1 MDLNFRFILE
11 EPHGG
16 APQKGQQRKRAR
28 LVTACDACRVKK
40 IKCIRT
46 PKIQQCEA
54 CRVSNGAC
62 LYGDRDR
69 YQAERGL
76 SYSYA
81 TQIIRADSQDNDQK
95 ADGQSPPPLNG
106 YPRSGS
112 SVDGH
117 SSYPSSHHSDSGF
130 ADPQLEQLRPG
141 SRKRKGSPLAED
153 LISPDARFPSP
164 HGPQSILDGTK
175 PDTSGNAGNT
185 IGDLKRITVPFFR
198 YFGPT
203 ANTPGY
209 RRVKV
214 RTLTL
219 DDGASVGSHTS
230 QASFSPAADLLPSPK
245 TRSSFPQPPSSPPIF
260 RALHPN
266 SNAQANGEDE
276 EPLNNDHGH
285 DAGSSGPATGTTTP
299 VHPHI
304 PSFESSVMATA
315 AASGR
320 DCLFD
325 PARPRYPN
333 PKYLGHLASLFFD
346 HLACHFPFLD
356 RSQVMAQITD
366 GTLPAILAN
375 CLAALA
381 VRFSNRKDLLKGPR
395 HLAGEAYCDMAKLL
409 VVHMLSW
416 PSVEVLQAL
425 VLIAWSEF
433 GSGRD
438 SGLWMYSRMAVGM
451 AMDLGLGFEATV
463 QLAATESEREKVR
476 LTWWSTL
483 LIDRINS
490 WGTGRPIAIADDQF
504 DTALPALTST
514 SEDSSHPPPTSFVFG
529 HLCRLVQLRGKL
541 GDVLNNKVKRPGA
554 LDLDETFEL
563 SQLQHQMTTFYQ
575 SLPPSLVFNIQN
587 FRRYSCHNQ
596 AAIFLLL
603 HAMFHSVITLL
614 HRPSLLQNF
623 TPDVTLPLATSIDL
637 SRSSARSIVD
647 MVILADEVDQQALL
661 ANPFLDLTVLTAA
674 RAFLAER
681 ETLTKPPPNMSA
693 ITAVLTRQWSEAS
706 LERCKAIL
714 AKMSKYWGGV
724 ECVRRILDQQSVG
737 DMDFDVGEPTTGDSH
752 ISHLRDVELITQ
764 WAAKAWRRH
773 VANGQR
779 KRAPDEFK
787 PHGGDLSGFEMSFN
801 TSGSIGSS
809 EKADSPAGASVGITG
824 FLDGPAYGSDLPDFL
839 TDQNALRVSFNAAE
853 ADLSFS
859 NSSELFNIPEGF
871 EEFLIRQ
878 AGLDN
883 MPVDNPSDDLVAPA
897 FSTLIGPWFPMGQHL
912 SRAPSP
918 TRLSSRRSPQ
928 TRFYKARNK
937 MYGPLGLSFASQV
950 KASRGLHKFL
960 TPIAAFYAR
969 AVGHRR
975 MGLRYDDLLIEER
988 SDVQKA
994 LSRLPEKEAYDR
1006 AFRQRVAVQQSVL
1019 HKDLPKDQWL
1029 KPEEDIRYLKPY
1041 VDQVAKEDYE
1051 RAEWDTI
1058 TVTKTQH

>member
-28 LVTACDACRVKK
+28 LVTACDAC
-40 IKCIRT
+40 
-46 PKIQQCEA
+46 
-54 CRVSNGAC
+54 
-62 LYGDRDR
+62 

-81 TQIIRADSQDNDQK
+81 TQIIRPENEDTK
-95 ADGQSPPPLNG
+95 EQSLPPMNA
-106 YPRSGS
+106 YPPS
-112 SVDGH
+112 STSTDDR
-117 SSYPSSHHSDSGF
+117 SSYPPSHHSNDNGF
-130 ADPQLEQLRPG
+130 ADNFTDALRSA
-141 SRKRKGSPLAED
+141 SRKRKASLLGEESEYPNQRLQSPVAQ
-153 LISPDARFPSP
+153 SPIDAAKLTNGQIPE
-164 HGPQSILDGTK
+164 
-175 PDTSGNAGNT
+175 
-185 IGDLKRITVPFFR
+185 LKRITVPFFSR

-209 RRVKV
+209 RRIKV

-219 DDGASVGSHTS
+219 DDSASVASHTS
-230 QASFSPAADLLPSPK
+230 QCSFSPSADIIPSPRAK
-245 TRSSFPQPPSSPPIF
+245 NTLPVPPASPPIF

-266 SNAQANGEDE
+266 SSALANGEDE
-276 EPLNNDHGH
+276 MYNGSASPVH
-285 DAGSSGPATGTTTP
+285 DSGSSGPATGTTTP
-299 VHPHI
+299 VHPYI
-304 PSFESSVMATA
+304 PSFEASVMATA

-333 PKYLGHLASLFFD
+333 PKYLTHLANLFFD

-356 RSQVMAQITD
+356 RTQVMAQITD

-381 VRFSNRKDLLKGPR
+381 VRFSNRKELLKGPR

-490 WGTGRPIAIADDQF
+490 WGTGRPIAIADEQF
-504 DTALPALTST
+504 DTALPAVSQEN
-514 SEDSSHPPPTSFVFG
+514 EDPTKPPSTSFVFG

-541 GDVLNNKVKRPGA
+541 GDVLNNKVKRQGS

-563 SQLQHQMTTFYQ
+563 SQLQHQMTVFYQ

-596 AAIFLLL
+596 AAVFLLL

-681 ETLTKPPPNMSA
+681 ETLSKPPPNMSA

-706 LERCKAIL
+706 LERCKATL

-724 ECVRRILDQQSVG
+724 GCVRRILDQQSAG

-773 VANGQR
+773 VANGHHR
-779 KRAPDEFK
+779 KRGHDAVSPPK
-787 PHGGDLSGFEMSFN
+787 SAGLSGFDISFGS
-801 TSGSIGSS
+801 SGSTGKSGSDH
-809 EKADSPAGASVGITG
+809 ADSPAGASVGITG
-824 FLDGPAYGSDLPDFL
+824 FLDGPVYGAELPDFL

-871 EEFLIRQ
+871 EEFLVQ
-878 AGLDN
+878 QHAG
-883 MPVDNPSDDLVAPA
+883 MEPMRVDGPTEDIVAPA

-918 TRLSSRRSPQ
+918 TH
-928 TRFYKARNK
+928 F
-937 MYGPLGLSFASQV
+937 
-950 KASRGLHKFL
+950 
-960 TPIAAFYAR
+960 
-969 AVGHRR
+969 
-975 MGLRYDDLLIEER
+975 
-988 SDVQKA
+988 
-994 LSRLPEKEAYDR
+994 
-1006 AFRQRVAVQQSVL
+1006 
-1019 HKDLPKDQWL
+1019 
-1029 KPEEDIRYLKPY
+1029 
-1041 VDQVAKEDYE
+1041 
-1051 RAEWDTI
+1051 
-1058 TVTKTQH
+1058 

>member
-28 LVTACDACRVKK
+28 LVTACDACRIKK

-46 PKIQQCEA
+46 PKVQQCEA
-54 CRVSNGAC
+54 CRVSNGNC

-81 TQIIRADSQDNDQK
+81 TQIIHGDNEDMKEQ
-95 ADGQSPPPLNG
+95 ATPSVNA
-106 YPRSGS
+106 YPS
-112 SVDGH
+112 SVTSTDDR
-117 SSYPSSHHSDSGF
+117 SSYPPSHHSNDNGF
-130 ADPQLEQLRPG
+130 ADILTDMSRPV
-141 SRKRKGSPLAED
+141 SRKRKGSLLAEESEYPNRRFQ
-153 LISPDARFPSP
+153 SPVEVAQTLVDVNSANLTNGQIPE
-164 HGPQSILDGTK
+164 
-175 PDTSGNAGNT
+175 
-185 IGDLKRITVPFFR
+185 LKRITVPFFR

-219 DDGASVGSHTS
+219 DDSASVASHTS
-230 QASFSPAADLLPSPK
+230 QCSFSPSAEKIPSPQVK
-245 TRSSFPQPPSSPPIF
+245 SSLPVPPASPPIF

-266 SNAQANGEDE
+266 SNALANGEDE
-276 EPLNNDHGH
+276 IYH
-285 DAGSSGPATGTTTP
+285 
-299 VHPHI
+299 
-304 PSFESSVMATA
+304 VMATA

-333 PKYLGHLASLFFD
+333 PKYLTHLANLFFD

-356 RSQVMAQITD
+356 RTQVMAQITD

-381 VRFSNRKDLLKGPR
+381 VRFSNRKELLKGPR

-504 DTALPALTST
+504 DTALPAASQDN
-514 SEDSSHPPPTSFVFG
+514 EDPSKPPSTSFVFG

-541 GDVLNNKVKRPGA
+541 GDVLNNKIKRQGS

-563 SQLQHQMTTFYQ
+563 SQLQNQMTVFYQ
-575 SLPPSLVFNIQN
+575 SLPPSLIFNIQN

-596 AAIFLLL
+596 AAVFLLL

-681 ETLTKPPPNMSA
+681 ETLTKPPSNMSA

-724 ECVRRILDQQSVG
+724 GCVRRILDQQSAG

-773 VANGQR
+773 VANGHHR
-779 KRAPDEFK
+779 KRASDAISPPNTTGISSFDVSF
-787 PHGGDLSGFEMSFN
+787 GGNG
-801 TSGSIGSS
+801 IGRPSS
-809 EKADSPAGASVGITG
+809 EHADSPAGASVGITG
-824 FLDGPAYGSDLPDFL
+824 FLDGPVYGAELPGFL

-871 EEFLIRQ
+871 EDFLVQ
-878 AGLDN
+878 QHAGMDH
-883 MPVDNPSDDLVAPA
+883 MRVDGPDDIIAPA

-918 TRLSSRRSPQ
+918 TH
-928 TRFYKARNK
+928 F
-937 MYGPLGLSFASQV
+937 
-950 KASRGLHKFL
+950 
-960 TPIAAFYAR
+960 
-969 AVGHRR
+969 
-975 MGLRYDDLLIEER
+975 
-988 SDVQKA
+988 
-994 LSRLPEKEAYDR
+994 
-1006 AFRQRVAVQQSVL
+1006 
-1019 HKDLPKDQWL
+1019 
-1029 KPEEDIRYLKPY
+1029 
-1041 VDQVAKEDYE
+1041 
-1051 RAEWDTI
+1051 
-1058 TVTKTQH
+1058 

>member
-46 PKIQQCEA
+46 PKVQQCEA

-81 TQIIRADSQDNDQK
+81 TQIIRANSHESDRK
-95 ADGQSPPPLNG
+95 GEGQTPPINI
-106 YPRSGS
+106 YPRSAS
-112 SVDGH
+112 SVDDH
-117 SSYPSSHHSDSGF
+117 SSYPSSRHSDSGF
-130 ADPQLEQLRPG
+130 ADTQPDQARPT
-141 SRKRKGSPLAED
+141 SRKRKASLLVDDIA
-153 LISPDARFPSP
+153 SPDAHFPSP
-164 HGPQSILDGTK
+164 HGPGLGGTQSLLNGVNSVTVPNGTT
-175 PDTSGNAGNT
+175 PVA
-185 IGDLKRITVPFFR
+185 DLKRITVPFFR

-209 RRVKV
+209 RRIKV

-230 QASFSPAADLLPSPK
+230 QCSYSPAADRLPSPNLK
-245 TRSSFPQPPSSPPIF
+245 TTVSYPPSSPPIF

-266 SNAQANGEDE
+266 SYAQANGEDD
-276 EPLNNDHGH
+276 PLANGH
-285 DAGSSGPATGTTTP
+285 DSGSSGPATGTTTP
-299 VHPHI
+299 VHPHV

-333 PKYLGHLASLFFD
+333 PKYLGHLANLFFD

-356 RSQVMAQITD
+356 RAQVMAQITD

-451 AMDLGLGFEATV
+451 AMDLGLGYEATV

-504 DTALPALTST
+504 DTALPTLTC
-514 SEDSSHPPPTSFVFG
+514 SEDPSSPPSTSFVFG

-541 GDVLNNKVKRPGA
+541 GDVLNNKVKRQGSP

-563 SQLQHQMTTFYQ
+563 S
-575 SLPPSLVFNIQN
+575 
-587 FRRYSCHNQ
+587 
-596 AAIFLLL
+596 
-603 HAMFHSVITLL
+603 
-614 HRPSLLQNF
+614 
-623 TPDVTLPLATSIDL
+623 
-637 SRSSARSIVD
+637 
-647 MVILADEVDQQALL
+647 
-661 ANPFLDLTVLTAA
+661 
-674 RAFLAER
+674 
-681 ETLTKPPPNMSA
+681 
-693 ITAVLTRQWSEAS
+693 
-706 LERCKAIL
+706 
-714 AKMSKYWGGV
+714 
-724 ECVRRILDQQSVG
+724 
-737 DMDFDVGEPTTGDSH
+737 
-752 ISHLRDVELITQ
+752 
-764 WAAKAWRRH
+764 
-773 VANGQR
+773 
-779 KRAPDEFK
+779 
-787 PHGGDLSGFEMSFN
+787 
-801 TSGSIGSS
+801 
-809 EKADSPAGASVGITG
+809 
-824 FLDGPAYGSDLPDFL
+824 
-839 TDQNALRVSFNAAE
+839 
-853 ADLSFS
+853 
-859 NSSELFNIPEGF
+859 
-871 EEFLIRQ
+871 
-878 AGLDN
+878 
-883 MPVDNPSDDLVAPA
+883 
-897 FSTLIGPWFPMGQHL
+897 
-912 SRAPSP
+912 
-918 TRLSSRRSPQ
+918 
-928 TRFYKARNK
+928 
-937 MYGPLGLSFASQV
+937 
-950 KASRGLHKFL
+950 
-960 TPIAAFYAR
+960 
-969 AVGHRR
+969 
-975 MGLRYDDLLIEER
+975 
-988 SDVQKA
+988 
-994 LSRLPEKEAYDR
+994 
-1006 AFRQRVAVQQSVL
+1006 
-1019 HKDLPKDQWL
+1019 
-1029 KPEEDIRYLKPY
+1029 
-1041 VDQVAKEDYE
+1041 
-1051 RAEWDTI
+1051 
-1058 TVTKTQH
+1058 

>member
-28 LVTACDACRVKK
+28 LVTACDACRIKK

-54 CRVSNGAC
+54 CRVSNGTC

-81 TQIIRADSQDNDQK
+81 TQIIRTDNEDAK
-95 ADGQSPPPLNG
+95 ERASPPVNA
-106 YPRSGS
+106 YPS
-112 SVDGH
+112 SATSTDDR
-117 SSYPSSHHSDSGF
+117 SSYPPSHHSNDNGCADISVDISGP
-130 ADPQLEQLRPG
+130 A
-141 SRKRKGSPLAED
+141 SRKRKVSLLVEDPEYPSRRFQSPVEAAAQA
-153 LISPDARFPSP
+153 LIDANSTNMTNGQIPE
-164 HGPQSILDGTK
+164 
-175 PDTSGNAGNT
+175 
-185 IGDLKRITVPFFR
+185 LKRITVPFFR

-219 DDGASVGSHTS
+219 DDTASVASHTS
-230 QASFSPAADLLPSPK
+230 QCSFSPSADKIPSPQVK
-245 TRSSFPQPPSSPPIF
+245 NSLPVPPASPPIF

-266 SNAQANGEDE
+266 SNALANGEDE
-276 EPLNNDHGH
+276 MYHSSASPVH
-285 DAGSSGPATGTTTP
+285 DYGSSGPATGTTTP
-299 VHPHI
+299 VHPYI
-304 PSFESSVMATA
+304 PSFEASVMATA

-333 PKYLGHLASLFFD
+333 PKYLTHLANLFFD

-356 RSQVMAQITD
+356 RAQVMAQITD

-381 VRFSNRKDLLKGPR
+381 VRFSNRKELLKGPR

-504 DTALPALTST
+504 DTALPVVSQE
-514 SEDSSHPPPTSFVFG
+514 SEDPAKPPSASFVFG

-541 GDVLNNKVKRPGA
+541 GDVLNNKVKRQSS
-554 LDLDETFEL
+554 LDLNETFEL
-563 SQLQHQMTTFYQ
+563 SQLQHQMTAFYQ

-596 AAIFLLL
+596 AAVFLLL

-674 RAFLAER
+674 RAFLAEQ

-724 ECVRRILDQQSVG
+724 GCVRRILDQQSAG

-773 VANGQR
+773 VANGHHR
-779 KRAPDEFK
+779 KRAPDTVSPPK
-787 PHGGDLSGFEMSFN
+787 SADLSSFDVSFGS
-801 TSGSIGSS
+801 SGSIGKTPSDY
-809 EKADSPAGASVGITG
+809 ADSPAGASVGITG
-824 FLDGPAYGSDLPDFL
+824 FLDGPVYGAELPDFL

-859 NSSELFNIPEGF
+859 NSSELFNIPEGL
-871 EEFLIRQ
+871 EEFLVQ
-878 AGLDN
+878 QHAG
-883 MPVDNPSDDLVAPA
+883 MEHMRVDGPTEDIIAPA

-918 TRLSSRRSPQ
+918 TH
-928 TRFYKARNK
+928 F
-937 MYGPLGLSFASQV
+937 
-950 KASRGLHKFL
+950 
-960 TPIAAFYAR
+960 
-969 AVGHRR
+969 
-975 MGLRYDDLLIEER
+975 
-988 SDVQKA
+988 
-994 LSRLPEKEAYDR
+994 
-1006 AFRQRVAVQQSVL
+1006 
-1019 HKDLPKDQWL
+1019 
-1029 KPEEDIRYLKPY
+1029 
-1041 VDQVAKEDYE
+1041 
-1051 RAEWDTI
+1051 
-1058 TVTKTQH
+1058 

>member
-28 LVTACDACRVKK
+28 LVTACDAC
-40 IKCIRT
+40 
-46 PKIQQCEA
+46 
-54 CRVSNGAC
+54 
-62 LYGDRDR
+62 

-81 TQIIRADSQDNDQK
+81 TQIIRPENEDTK
-95 ADGQSPPPLNG
+95 EQSLPPMNA
-106 YPRSGS
+106 YPPS
-112 SVDGH
+112 STSTDDR
-117 SSYPSSHHSDSGF
+117 SSYPPSHHSNDNGF
-130 ADPQLEQLRPG
+130 ADNFTDALRSA
-141 SRKRKGSPLAED
+141 SRKRKASLLGEESEYPNQRLQSPVEPVAQ
-153 LISPDARFPSP
+153 SPIDAAKLTNGQIPE
-164 HGPQSILDGTK
+164 
-175 PDTSGNAGNT
+175 
-185 IGDLKRITVPFFR
+185 LKRITVPFFSR

-209 RRVKV
+209 RRIKV

-219 DDGASVGSHTS
+219 DDSASVASHTS
-230 QASFSPAADLLPSPK
+230 QCSFSPSADIIPSPRAKNTLPS
-245 TRSSFPQPPSSPPIF
+245 TRISPIF

-266 SNAQANGEDE
+266 SSALANGEDE
-276 EPLNNDHGH
+276 MYNGSASPVH
-285 DAGSSGPATGTTTP
+285 DSGSSGPATGTTTP
-299 VHPHI
+299 VHPYI
-304 PSFESSVMATA
+304 PSFEASVMATA

-333 PKYLGHLASLFFD
+333 PKYLTHLANLFFD

-356 RSQVMAQITD
+356 RTQVMAQITD

-381 VRFSNRKDLLKGPR
+381 VRFSNRKELLKGPR

-490 WGTGRPIAIADDQF
+490 WGTGRPIAIADEQF
-504 DTALPALTST
+504 DTALPAVSQEN
-514 SEDSSHPPPTSFVFG
+514 EDPTKPPSTSFVFG

-541 GDVLNNKVKRPGA
+541 GDVLNNKVKRQGS

-563 SQLQHQMTTFYQ
+563 SQLQHQMTVFYQ

-596 AAIFLLL
+596 AAVFLLL

-681 ETLTKPPPNMSA
+681 ETLSKPPPNMSA

-706 LERCKAIL
+706 LERCKATL

-724 ECVRRILDQQSVG
+724 GCVRRILDQQSAG

-773 VANGQR
+773 VANGHHR
-779 KRAPDEFK
+779 KRGHDAVSPPK
-787 PHGGDLSGFEMSFN
+787 SAGLSGFDISFGS
-801 TSGSIGSS
+801 SGSTGKSGSDH
-809 EKADSPAGASVGITG
+809 ADSPAGASVGITG
-824 FLDGPAYGSDLPDFL
+824 FLDGPVYGAELPDFL

-871 EEFLIRQ
+871 EEFLVQ
-878 AGLDN
+878 QHAG
-883 MPVDNPSDDLVAPA
+883 MEPMRVDGPTEDIVAPA

-918 TRLSSRRSPQ
+918 TH
-928 TRFYKARNK
+928 F
-937 MYGPLGLSFASQV
+937 
-950 KASRGLHKFL
+950 
-960 TPIAAFYAR
+960 
-969 AVGHRR
+969 
-975 MGLRYDDLLIEER
+975 
-988 SDVQKA
+988 
-994 LSRLPEKEAYDR
+994 
-1006 AFRQRVAVQQSVL
+1006 
-1019 HKDLPKDQWL
+1019 
-1029 KPEEDIRYLKPY
+1029 
-1041 VDQVAKEDYE
+1041 
-1051 RAEWDTI
+1051 
-1058 TVTKTQH
+1058 

>member
-28 LVTACDACRVKK
+28 LVTACDACRIKK

-46 PKIQQCEA
+46 PKVQQCEA
-54 CRVSNGAC
+54 CRVSNSAC

-81 TQIIRADSQDNDQK
+81 TQIIRASSHESDRK
-95 ADGQSPPPLNG
+95 AEGQTPPLSI
-106 YPRSGS
+106 YPRSAS

-130 ADPQLEQLRPG
+130 ADMQPDQARVA
-141 SRKRKGSPLAED
+141 SRKRKGSPLAD
-153 LISPDARFPSP
+153 NITSPDAHFPSP
-164 HGPQSILDGTK
+164 HGPGSGDALTQSLLNGGKSAAAPNGTG
-175 PDTSGNAGNT
+175 PVA
-185 IGDLKRITVPFFR
+185 DLKRITVPFFR

-209 RRVKV
+209 RRIKV

-219 DDGASVGSHTS
+219 DDSASVASHTS
-230 QASFSPAADLLPSPK
+230 QCSHSPATDLLPSPK
-245 TRSSFPQPPSSPPIF
+245 PKTAVPYPPSSPPIF

-266 SNAQANGEDE
+266 SYAQANGEDD
-276 EPLNNDHGH
+276 PLGHGH
-285 DAGSSGPATGTTTP
+285 DSSSSGPATGTTTP

-315 AASGR
+315 TASGR

-356 RSQVMAQITD
+356 RTQVMAQITD

-451 AMDLGLGFEATV
+451 AMDLGLGYEATV

-504 DTALPALTST
+504 DTALPNLTSN
-514 SEDSSHPPPTSFVFG
+514 EDPSNPPSTSFVFG
-529 HLCRLVQLRGKL
+529 HLCSLVQLRGKL
-541 GDVLNNKVKRPGA
+541 GDVLNNKVKRQGSP

-575 SLPPSLVFNIQN
+575 TLPPSLVFNIQN

-596 AAIFLLL
+596 AAVFLLL
-603 HAMFHSVITLL
+603 HAIFHSVITLL

-724 ECVRRILDQQSVG
+724 ACVRRILDQQSAG
-737 DMDFDVGEPTTGDSH
+737 DMDFDVGEPTTD
-752 ISHLRDVELITQ
+752 LRDVELITQ

-779 KRAPDEFK
+779 KRAPDEFNH
-787 PHGGDLSGFEMSFN
+787 PSGDLAAFDMFN
-801 TSGSIGSS
+801 SSSIHSSS

-824 FLDGPAYGSDLPDFL
+824 FLDGPVYGADLPDFL

-878 AGLDN
+878 AGLGN
-883 MPVDNPSDDLVAPA
+883 MPVDHPDDMIAPA
-897 FSTLIGPWFPMGQHL
+897 FSTLIGPW
-912 SRAPSP
+912 
-918 TRLSSRRSPQ
+918 
-928 TRFYKARNK
+928 
-937 MYGPLGLSFASQV
+937 
-950 KASRGLHKFL
+950 
-960 TPIAAFYAR
+960 
-969 AVGHRR
+969 
-975 MGLRYDDLLIEER
+975 
-988 SDVQKA
+988 
-994 LSRLPEKEAYDR
+994 
-1006 AFRQRVAVQQSVL
+1006 
-1019 HKDLPKDQWL
+1019 
-1029 KPEEDIRYLKPY
+1029 
-1041 VDQVAKEDYE
+1041 
-1051 RAEWDTI
+1051 
-1058 TVTKTQH
+1058 

>member
-1 MDLNFRFILE
+1 M
-11 EPHGG
+11 
-16 APQKGQQRKRAR
+16 A
-28 LVTACDACRVKK
+28 
-40 IKCIRT
+40 
-46 PKIQQCEA
+46 
-54 CRVSNGAC
+54 
-62 LYGDRDR
+62 
-69 YQAERGL
+69 
-76 SYSYA
+76 
-81 TQIIRADSQDNDQK
+81 
-95 ADGQSPPPLNG
+95 
-106 YPRSGS
+106 
-112 SVDGH
+112 
-117 SSYPSSHHSDSGF
+117 
-130 ADPQLEQLRPG
+130 
-141 SRKRKGSPLAED
+141 
-153 LISPDARFPSP
+153 
-164 HGPQSILDGTK
+164 
-175 PDTSGNAGNT
+175 
-185 IGDLKRITVPFFR
+185 R

-219 DDGASVGSHTS
+219 DDTASVASHTS
-230 QASFSPAADLLPSPK
+230 QCSFSPSADKIPSPQVK
-245 TRSSFPQPPSSPPIF
+245 NSLSVPPASPPIF

-266 SNAQANGEDE
+266 SNALANGEDE
-276 EPLNNDHGH
+276 MYPSSASPVH
-285 DAGSSGPATGTTTP
+285 DSGSSGPATGTTTP
-299 VHPHI
+299 VHPYI
-304 PSFESSVMATA
+304 PSFEASVMATA

-333 PKYLGHLASLFFD
+333 PKYLTHLANLFFD

-356 RSQVMAQITD
+356 RTQVMAQITD

-381 VRFSNRKDLLKGPR
+381 VRFSNRKELLKGSR

-504 DTALPALTST
+504 DTALPAVSQEN
-514 SEDSSHPPPTSFVFG
+514 EDPAKPPSTSFVFG

-541 GDVLNNKVKRPGA
+541 GDVLNNKVKRQSS
-554 LDLDETFEL
+554 LDLNETFEL
-563 SQLQHQMTTFYQ
+563 SQLQHQMTAFYQ

-596 AAIFLLL
+596 AAVFLLL

-693 ITAVLTRQWSEAS
+693 ITAVLTRQWN
-706 LERCKAIL
+706 
-714 AKMSKYWGGV
+714 
-724 ECVRRILDQQSVG
+724 
-737 DMDFDVGEPTTGDSH
+737 
-752 ISHLRDVELITQ
+752 LRDVELITQ

-773 VANGQR
+773 VANGHHR
-779 KRAPDEFK
+779 KRAPDAMSPPK
-787 PHGGDLSGFEMSFN
+787 SADLAGFDVSFGSN
-801 TSGSIGSS
+801 GSIGRPPSDH
-809 EKADSPAGASVGITG
+809 ADSPAGASVGITG
-824 FLDGPAYGSDLPDFL
+824 FLDGPVYGAELPDFL

-871 EEFLIRQ
+871 EEFLVQ
-878 AGLDN
+878 QHAG
-883 MPVDNPSDDLVAPA
+883 MEPMRVDGPTEDIVAPA

-918 TRLSSRRSPQ
+918 TH
-928 TRFYKARNK
+928 F
-937 MYGPLGLSFASQV
+937 
-950 KASRGLHKFL
+950 
-960 TPIAAFYAR
+960 
-969 AVGHRR
+969 
-975 MGLRYDDLLIEER
+975 
-988 SDVQKA
+988 
-994 LSRLPEKEAYDR
+994 
-1006 AFRQRVAVQQSVL
+1006 
-1019 HKDLPKDQWL
+1019 
-1029 KPEEDIRYLKPY
+1029 
-1041 VDQVAKEDYE
+1041 
-1051 RAEWDTI
+1051 
-1058 TVTKTQH
+1058 

>member
-28 LVTACDACRVKK
+28 LVTACDACRIKK

-62 LYGDRDR
+62 MYGDRDR

-81 TQIIRADSQDNDQK
+81 TQVIRADSHESDRK
-95 ADGQSPPPLNG
+95 AEGHITPPINA
-106 YPRSGS
+106 YPRSAS

-130 ADPQLEQLRPG
+130 ADMQPDQARSG
-141 SRKRKGSPLAED
+141 SRKRKGSPLAD
-153 LISPDARFPSP
+153 DISSPTLRFPSP
-164 HGPQSILDGTK
+164 HGPSSADALAQSLLNGSKSAIATDGA
-175 PDTSGNAGNT
+175 ST
-185 IGDLKRITVPFFR
+185 IPDLKRITVPFFR

-209 RRVKV
+209 RRIKV

-230 QASFSPAADLLPSPK
+230 QCSYSPAADLLPSPK
-245 TRSSFPQPPSSPPIF
+245 PRTSFPYPPSSPPIF

-266 SNAQANGEDE
+266 SHAQANGEDE
-276 EPLNNDHGH
+276 PLGNDHGH
-285 DAGSSGPATGTTTP
+285 DSSSSGPATGTTTP

-333 PKYLGHLASLFFD
+333 PKYLGHLANLFFD

-356 RSQVMAQITD
+356 RTQVMAQITD

-438 SGLWMYSRMAVGM
+438 SGLWMYSR
-451 AMDLGLGFEATV
+451 
-463 QLAATESEREKVR
+463 
-476 LTWWSTL
+476 
-483 LIDRINS
+483 
-490 WGTGRPIAIADDQF
+490 
-504 DTALPALTST
+504 
-514 SEDSSHPPPTSFVFG
+514 
-529 HLCRLVQLRGKL
+529 LRGKL
-541 GDVLNNKVKRPGA
+541 GDVLNNKVKRQGSP

-563 SQLQHQMTTFYQ
+563 SQLQHQMTSFYQ

-724 ECVRRILDQQSVG
+724 GCVRRILDQQSAG

-779 KRAPDEFK
+779 KRAPDEFNH
-787 PHGGDLSGFEMSFN
+787 PSSDLATFDMSF
-801 TSGSIGSS
+801 GSSSIKSSS

-824 FLDGPAYGSDLPDFL
+824 FLDGPAYGADLPDFL

-878 AGLDN
+878 AGLDG
-883 MPVDNPSDDLVAPA
+883 MPVNHSTDDLVAPA
-897 FSTLIGPWFPMGQHL
+897 FSTLIGPW
-912 SRAPSP
+912 
-918 TRLSSRRSPQ
+918 
-928 TRFYKARNK
+928 
-937 MYGPLGLSFASQV
+937 
-950 KASRGLHKFL
+950 
-960 TPIAAFYAR
+960 
-969 AVGHRR
+969 
-975 MGLRYDDLLIEER
+975 
-988 SDVQKA
+988 
-994 LSRLPEKEAYDR
+994 
-1006 AFRQRVAVQQSVL
+1006 
-1019 HKDLPKDQWL
+1019 
-1029 KPEEDIRYLKPY
+1029 
-1041 VDQVAKEDYE
+1041 
-1051 RAEWDTI
+1051 
-1058 TVTKTQH
+1058 

>member
-16 APQKGQQRKRAR
+16 VPQKGQQRKRAR

-46 PKIQQCEA
+46 PKVQQCEA

-81 TQIIRADSQDNDQK
+81 TQIIRANSHESDRK
-95 ADGQSPPPLNG
+95 AEGQTPPITT
-106 YPRSGS
+106 YPRSAS

-117 SSYPSSHHSDSGF
+117 SSYPSSRHSDSGF
-130 ADPQLEQLRPG
+130 ADMQADQTRPA
-141 SRKRKGSPLAED
+141 SRKRKGSPLVDDIA
-153 LISPDARFPSP
+153 SPDARFPSP
-164 HGPQSILDGTK
+164 HGPGSSDALAQSLLNGGKSATA
-175 PDTSGNAGNT
+175 PNSTGPV
-185 IGDLKRITVPFFR
+185 DLKRITVPFFR

-209 RRVKV
+209 RRIKV

-230 QASFSPAADLLPSPK
+230 QCSYSPTADLLPSPK
-245 TRSSFPQPPSSPPIF
+245 PKTPAPYPPSSPPIF

-266 SNAQANGEDE
+266 SYAQANGEDD
-276 EPLNNDHGH
+276 LLGNGH
-285 DAGSSGPATGTTTP
+285 DSSSSGPATGTTTP
-299 VHPHI
+299 VHSHI

-333 PKYLGHLASLFFD
+333 PKYLGHLANLFFD

-356 RSQVMAQITD
+356 RAQVMAQITD

-451 AMDLGLGFEATV
+451 AMDLGLGYEATV

-504 DTALPALTST
+504 DTALPTLTSN
-514 SEDSSHPPPTSFVFG
+514 EDPSKPPSTSFVFG
-529 HLCRLVQLRGKL
+529 HLCSLVQLRGKL
-541 GDVLNNKVKRPGA
+541 GDVLNNNVKRQGSP

-563 SQLQHQMTTFYQ
+563 SQLQLQMTTFYQ

-596 AAIFLLL
+596 AAVFLLL

-681 ETLTKPPPNMSA
+681 ETLSKPPPNMSA

-706 LERCKAIL
+706 LERCRAIL

-724 ECVRRILDQQSVG
+724 GCVRRILDQQSAG

-779 KRAPDEFK
+779 KRAPDEFN
-787 PHGGDLSGFEMSFN
+787 PPSGDLAAFDMSFN
-801 TSGSIGSS
+801 NGSIHSSS

-824 FLDGPAYGSDLPDFL
+824 FLDGPAYGADLPDFL
-839 TDQNALRVSFNAAE
+839 TDHNALRVSFNAAE

-878 AGLDN
+878 ASLGN
-883 MPVDNPSDDLVAPA
+883 MPVDHPTDMIAPA
-897 FSTLIGPWFPMGQHL
+897 FSTLIGPW
-912 SRAPSP
+912 
-918 TRLSSRRSPQ
+918 
-928 TRFYKARNK
+928 
-937 MYGPLGLSFASQV
+937 
-950 KASRGLHKFL
+950 
-960 TPIAAFYAR
+960 
-969 AVGHRR
+969 
-975 MGLRYDDLLIEER
+975 
-988 SDVQKA
+988 
-994 LSRLPEKEAYDR
+994 
-1006 AFRQRVAVQQSVL
+1006 
-1019 HKDLPKDQWL
+1019 
-1029 KPEEDIRYLKPY
+1029 
-1041 VDQVAKEDYE
+1041 
-1051 RAEWDTI
+1051 
-1058 TVTKTQH
+1058 

>member
-28 LVTACDACRVKK
+28 LVTACDAC
-40 IKCIRT
+40 
-46 PKIQQCEA
+46 
-54 CRVSNGAC
+54 
-62 LYGDRDR
+62 

-81 TQIIRADSQDNDQK
+81 TQIIRPENEDTK
-95 ADGQSPPPLNG
+95 EQSLPPMNA
-106 YPRSGS
+106 YPPS
-112 SVDGH
+112 STSTDDR
-117 SSYPSSHHSDSGF
+117 SSYPPSHHSNDNGF
-130 ADPQLEQLRPG
+130 ADNFTDALRSA
-141 SRKRKGSPLAED
+141 SRKRKASLLGEESEYPNQRLQSPVEPVVQ
-153 LISPDARFPSP
+153 SPIDA
-164 HGPQSILDGTK
+164 TK
-175 PDTSGNAGNT
+175 LTNGQIPE
-185 IGDLKRITVPFFR
+185 LKRITVPFFSR

-209 RRVKV
+209 RRIKV

-219 DDGASVGSHTS
+219 DDSASVASHTS
-230 QASFSPAADLLPSPK
+230 QCSFSPSADIIPSPRAK
-245 TRSSFPQPPSSPPIF
+245 NTLPVPPASPPIF

-266 SNAQANGEDE
+266 SSALANGEDE
-276 EPLNNDHGH
+276 MYNGSASPVH
-285 DAGSSGPATGTTTP
+285 DSGSSGPATGTTTP
-299 VHPHI
+299 VHPYI
-304 PSFESSVMATA
+304 PSFEASVMATA

-333 PKYLGHLASLFFD
+333 PKYLTHLANLFFD

-356 RSQVMAQITD
+356 RTQVMAQITD

-381 VRFSNRKDLLKGPR
+381 VRFSNRKELLKGPR

-490 WGTGRPIAIADDQF
+490 WGTGRPIAIADEQF
-504 DTALPALTST
+504 DTALPAVSQEN
-514 SEDSSHPPPTSFVFG
+514 EDPTKPPSTSFVFG

-541 GDVLNNKVKRPGA
+541 GDVLNNKVKRQGS

-563 SQLQHQMTTFYQ
+563 SQLQHQMTVFYQ

-596 AAIFLLL
+596 AAVFLLL

-681 ETLTKPPPNMSA
+681 ETLSKPPPNMSA

-706 LERCKAIL
+706 LERCKATL

-724 ECVRRILDQQSVG
+724 GCVRRILDQQSAG

-773 VANGQR
+773 VANGHHR
-779 KRAPDEFK
+779 KRGHDAVSPPK
-787 PHGGDLSGFEMSFN
+787 SAGLSGFDISFGS
-801 TSGSIGSS
+801 SGSTGKSGSDH
-809 EKADSPAGASVGITG
+809 ADSPAGASVGITG
-824 FLDGPAYGSDLPDFL
+824 FLDGPVYGAELPDFL

-871 EEFLIRQ
+871 EEFLVQ
-878 AGLDN
+878 QHAG
-883 MPVDNPSDDLVAPA
+883 MEPMRVDGPTEDIVAPA

-918 TRLSSRRSPQ
+918 TH
-928 TRFYKARNK
+928 F
-937 MYGPLGLSFASQV
+937 
-950 KASRGLHKFL
+950 
-960 TPIAAFYAR
+960 
-969 AVGHRR
+969 
-975 MGLRYDDLLIEER
+975 
-988 SDVQKA
+988 
-994 LSRLPEKEAYDR
+994 
-1006 AFRQRVAVQQSVL
+1006 
-1019 HKDLPKDQWL
+1019 
-1029 KPEEDIRYLKPY
+1029 
-1041 VDQVAKEDYE
+1041 
-1051 RAEWDTI
+1051 
-1058 TVTKTQH
+1058 

>member
-28 LVTACDACRVKK
+28 LVTACDACRIKK

-81 TQIIRADSQDNDQK
+81 AQIIS
-95 ADGQSPPPLNG
+95 ADGHDGDLKDEERIRTTSPTNM
-106 YPRSGS
+106 YATSAS
-112 SVDGH
+112 SIDGH
-117 SSYPSSHHSDSGF
+117 SSYPSSHHSNDNGF
-130 ADPQLEQLRPG
+130 AEAQPEPPRPV
-141 SRKRKGSPLAED
+141 SRKRKASTLGDDNAVPEYSGY
-153 LISPDARFPSP
+153 PSP
-164 HGPQSILDGTK
+164 PSMPNLDETLDSKPLNGANNASI
-175 PDTSGNAGNT
+175 A
-185 IGDLKRITVPFFR
+185 DLKRITVPFFR

-230 QASFSPAADLLPSPK
+230 QCSYSPAADKLPSPNTK
-245 TRSSFPQPPSSPPIF
+245 PNVPFPPSSPPIF

-266 SNAQANGEDE
+266 SHALANGEDE
-276 EPLNNDHGH
+276 VYPADIGQPH
-285 DAGSSGPATGTTTP
+285 DSGSSGPATGTTTP
-299 VHPHI
+299 VHPQI

-315 AASGR
+315 SASGR
-320 DCLFD
+320 DSLFD
-325 PARPRYPN
+325 PTRPRYPN
-333 PKYLGHLASLFFD
+333 PKYLGHLANLFFD

-356 RSQVMAQITD
+356 RAQVMAQITD

-381 VRFSNRKDLLKGPR
+381 VRFSNRRDLLKGPR

-490 WGTGRPIAIADDQF
+490 WGTGRPIAIADEQF
-504 DTALPALTST
+504 DTALPAVTSAH
-514 SEDSSHPPPTSFVFG
+514 EDPTKPPSTSFVFG

-541 GDVLNNKVKRPGA
+541 GDVLNNKVKRQGSP

-596 AAIFLLL
+596 AAVFLLL

-681 ETLTKPPPNMSA
+681 ETLNKPPSNMSA

-724 ECVRRILDQQSVG
+724 GCVRRILDQQSAG

-773 VANGQR
+773 VANGHR
-779 KRAPDEFK
+779 KRATDEFS
-787 PHGGDLSGFEMSFN
+787 PPNGELANFDVSFN
-801 TSGSIGSS
+801 RGSNLSS
-809 EKADSPAGASVGITG
+809 HSENADSPAGASVGITG
-824 FLDGPAYGSDLPDFL
+824 FLDGPAFGAELPDFL
-839 TDQNALRVSFNAAE
+839 TDHNALRVSFNAAE

-871 EEFLIRQ
+871 EEFLLRQ
-878 AGLDN
+878 HTSLEN
-883 MPVDNPSDDLVAPA
+883 MTVDGPTDDSVAPA

-918 TRLSSRRSPQ
+918 TH
-928 TRFYKARNK
+928 F
-937 MYGPLGLSFASQV
+937 
-950 KASRGLHKFL
+950 
-960 TPIAAFYAR
+960 
-969 AVGHRR
+969 
-975 MGLRYDDLLIEER
+975 
-988 SDVQKA
+988 
-994 LSRLPEKEAYDR
+994 
-1006 AFRQRVAVQQSVL
+1006 
-1019 HKDLPKDQWL
+1019 
-1029 KPEEDIRYLKPY
+1029 
-1041 VDQVAKEDYE
+1041 
-1051 RAEWDTI
+1051 
-1058 TVTKTQH
+1058 